1 MDQTNLPPMAPVSA
15 TGSNECLNDITT
27 GSSLL
32 EKKEKQLKE
41 VQDQIESYNRMVKV
55 LTSQR
60 EAAVKV
66 LNDMDMKVNTL
77 TKELE
82 VERVKVEAKDR
93 ELKTKRTQL
102 QKLRDEENVL
112 KDKYNLV
119 KSELDSTVENLS
131 STQLNETQVRSKIQE
146 LQEFLTTTN
155 AAIDD
160 IEKSISIKDT
170 IKLSA
175 LCNQPLAPPPLSI
188 NNLLTNGLKPIS
200 TAGNVTSSQT
210 VENQTVDPMFN
221 DSNFDPF
228 ANEDPFDGDDPF
240 KTEEANLVLP
250 EDDPFNPSSSSAS
263 STLINTQNDPFAP
276 PRPPTVLSKS
286 SSPLG
291 F

>member
-1 MDQTNLPPMAPVSA
+1 MEANDQAQTLTA
-15 TGSNECLNDITT
+15 GSNECSNDVTT
-27 GSSLL
+27 GPLLL

-41 VQDQIESYNRMVKV
+41 VQEQIESYNRMVKV
-55 LTSQR
+55 LASQR

-66 LNDMDMKVNTL
+66 LNEMDTKVTKL

-82 VERVKVEAKDR
+82 IERVKVEAKDR

-112 KDKYNLV
+112 KGKYNHI
-119 KSELDSTVENLS
+119 KSELDATVENLS
-131 STQLNETQVRSKIQE
+131 TTQLNETQVRSKIQE

-188 NNLLTNGLKPIS
+188 NNLLTNGLKPMSATINAANLQPG
-200 TAGNVTSSQT
+200 TNVAGNS
-210 VENQTVDPMFN
+210 MFE
-221 DSNFDPF
+221 DSDFDPF

-250 EDDPFNPSSSSAS
+250 EDDPFNPSSSSAA
-263 STLINTQNDPFAP
+263 IQQ
-276 PRPPTVLSKS
+276 
-286 SSPLG
+286 
-291 F
+291 